1 MTTNNFDQLA
11 QKLTKPDNLI
21 TNFKG
26 YENYFHDATTYEK
39 QPSALVFAE
48 NETDIINVV
57 NYCSKNNLP
66 LIPRGAGTGLSGGCV
81 PVDNG
86 LVLSLER
93 LRKLDI
99 DTKQKIAYVGPG
111 LITKEL
117 VDATAEFGLTYPPD
131 PASFEESTIGGNV
144 AENAGGLR
152 CKRFGVTK
160 DYILGLKAVTIKGEI
175 INTGIY
181 NDNEGFAW
189 GDIFIGSEGTLV
201 IIFEIAV
208 RLIPLP
214 SLGNTILVA
223 FDSSKNAAQAVS
235 DINNSGIILTI
246 MEFLDGDAAA
256 CSNQYEKNEGLD
268 NVAAILLM
276 ETSDR
281 EKESQTSIIK
291 KVCEHNL
298 YSYMRTENNP
308 QKAQNL
314 WKIRRNLSKAVTE
327 IAAIRISEDVAVPNS
342 KFPLLV
348 EFVEN
353 MNRAS
358 SLKINS
364 FGHAGDGNLHV
375 NFISINGD
383 EKDYKSIEKNIEK
396 LLKKAI
402 ELGGTLTGEHGI
414 GLAKREF
421 LPLEFDSTTISYMK
435 KIKEIFDPLNLMNP
449 DKIFPK
455 N

>member
-1 MTTNNFDQLA
+1 
-11 QKLTKPDNLI
+11 
-21 TNFKG
+21 
-26 YENYFHDATTYEK
+26 
-39 QPSALVFAE
+39 
-48 NETDIINVV
+48 
-57 NYCSKNNLP
+57 
-66 LIPRGAGTGLSGGCV
+66 RGAGTGLSGGCV
-81 PVDNG
+81 PVPNG
-86 LVLSLER
+86 IVLSLER

-99 DTKQKIAYVGPG
+99 DTKHKIAYIGPG

-160 DYILGLKAVTIKGEI
+160 DYVIGLKAVTIKSKI

-181 NDNEGFAW
+181 NDSEGFAL
-189 GDIFIGSEGTLV
+189 GDIFTGSEGTLV

-235 DINNSGIILTI
+235 DINNSGIIPTV

-276 ETSDR
+276 ETSDKT
-281 EKESQTSIIK
+281 KEHQTSIIK
-291 KVCEHNL
+291 KICERNR
-298 YSYMRTENNP
+298 YSYMRIEHNP

-327 IAAIRISEDVAVPNS
+327 ITAIRISEDVAVPNS

-353 MNRAS
+353 MNHTS
-358 SLKINS
+358 SLRINS

-375 NFISINGD
+375 NFLSTDSN
-383 EKDYKSIEKNIEK
+383 EKDYKLIEKNIEK
-396 LLKKAI
+396 LLNKAI

-421 LPLEFDSTTISYMK
+421 LPLEFGPTTISYMK
-435 KIKEIFDPLNLMNP
+435 KIKDIFDPLNLMNP